1 MKELMEAAKKIDRIL
16 RESEDAG
23 DNFDVTLNK
32 VATVKVH
39 GVPFPTLMLME
50 IMEKFNEGYDE
61 RQKKSLVSDHEEIQ
75 KKYDEAAIKW
85 NTKIN

>member
-1 MKELMEAAKKIDRIL
+1 MKELMEAAKKINRIL

-23 DNFDVTLNK
+23 DNFDVTLGK
-32 VATVKVH
+32 ITAVKVH

-61 RQKKSLVSDHEEIQ
+61 RQKKIPCFGPGR
-75 KKYDEAAIKW
+75 
-85 NTKIN
+85 NTKKV

>member
-1 MKELMEAAKKIDRIL
+1 MKELMEAAKKINRIL

-23 DNFDVTLNK
+23 DNFDVTLGK
-32 VATVKVH
+32 ITAVKVH

-50 IMEKFNEGYDE
+50 IMEKFIEGYDE
-61 RQKKSLVSDHEEIQ
+61 RQKKSLVSDQEEIQ

>member
-1 MKELMEAAKKIDRIL
+1 MKELMEAAKKINKIL
-16 RESEDAG
+16 RESEDEG

-32 VATVKVH
+32 VTAVKAH
-39 GVPFPTLMLME
+39 GVSFPTLMLME

-61 RQKKSLVSDHEEIQ
+61 RQKKSLVSDQEEIQ

>member
-1 MKELMEAAKKIDRIL
+1 MKELIDAAKKINKIL
-16 RESEDAG
+16 RESEEIG
-23 DNFDVTLNK
+23 DNFDVTLDK
-32 VATVKVH
+32 ITGIKVH

-50 IMEKFNEGYDE
+50 IMEKFNEGFEE
-61 RQKKSLVSDHEEIQ
+61 RQKKSFVSDQDEIQ